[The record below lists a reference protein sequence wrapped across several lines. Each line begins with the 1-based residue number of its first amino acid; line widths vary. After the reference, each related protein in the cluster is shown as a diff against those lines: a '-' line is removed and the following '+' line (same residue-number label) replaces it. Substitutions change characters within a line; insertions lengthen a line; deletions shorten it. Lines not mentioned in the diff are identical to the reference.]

1 MTIIKES
8 KIIRM
13 SKRRKKGK
21 SKGLVTFL
29 IIAVVLLLIV
39 AVVGK
44 KQGWIGEED
53 KLKVSVKDV
62 QQQDITE
69 RVSAT
74 GKIYPEVEVKI
85 SPDVSGEIIELNVEE
100 GDSVKKGQLLAKIT
114 PDIYNS
120 IVNRAQASVSSSR
133 SGVANAQA
141 QKAQVKANYDN
152 AMAVHGRNQ
161 KLYDKGI
168 ISLSDLEASRTQLA
182 TSQAQLD
189 AAEQGINSAKYNV
202 NSTEAALKEAR
213 DELKKTEIYAPM
225 TGVISMLAVK
235 EGERVVGTA
244 QMQGTEMMRIADY
257 DKMETRVE
265 VGENDIIRVSIG
277 DTAEIE
283 VDAYLNQTFKGVVTK
298 ISNSADNGMSGQMT
312 SNQVT
317 NFTVM
322 VRLIK
327 SSYASITQK
336 NSIPFRP
343 GMSCSVDIITE
354 NSGKTISVPIQ
365 SVTTRNVNE
374 DDEEEKDDELKEV
387 VFVYDGGKVKM
398 VEVET
403 GIQDDKYIQITKG
416 LSKNQRV
423 VTAPYKAISR
433 ELEDDQDV
441 AEVDEKDLYSKKSK
455 FGKPKS

>member
-1 MTIIKES
+1 
-8 KIIRM
+8 M
-13 SKRRKKGK
+13 SKRKKKGK
-21 SKGLVTFL
+21 SKGLIIFL
-29 IIAVVLLLIV
+29 VVAVLLLLIV

-53 KLKVSVKDV
+53 KMKVTVKDV
-62 QQQDITE
+62 QQIDITE

-85 SPDVSGEIIELNVEE
+85 SPDVSGEIIALNVEE
-100 GDSVKKGQLLAKIT
+100 GDSVIKGQLLAKIT

-120 IVNRAQASVSSSR
+120 VVSRAQASVSSAR

-141 QKAQVKANYDN
+141 QKAQIKASYDN
-152 AMAVHGRNQ
+152 AIAIHDRNK
-161 KLYDKGI
+161 KLFDKGI
-168 ISLSDLEASRTQLA
+168 ISLSDLETSQTQLA
-182 TSQAQLD
+182 TAKAQMD
-189 AAEQGINSAKYNV
+189 AAGQGINSAKYNV
-202 NSTEAALKEAR
+202 SSTEAALKEAN
-213 DELKKTEIYAPM
+213 DQLKKTEIYAPM
-225 TGVISMLAVK
+225 TGVISMLNVK

-257 DKMETRVE
+257 GKMETRVE

-283 VDAYLNQTFKGVVTK
+283 VDAYLNNTFKGVVTK
-298 ISNSADNGMSGQMT
+298 ISNSAENGMTQMN

-327 SSYASITQK
+327 SSYAKISQK
-336 NSIPFRP
+336 NNIPFRP

-365 SVTTRNVNE
+365 SVTTRNVNKDKE
-374 DDEEEKDDELKEV
+374 NEEKGDDELKEV
-387 VFVYDGGKVKM
+387 VFVYDAGKVKM
-398 VEVET
+398 VEVVT
-403 GIQDDKYIQITKG
+403 GIQDDKHIQVTKG
-416 LSKNQRV
+416 LNKNQRV
-423 VTAPYKAISR
+423 ITAPYKAISR
-433 ELEDDQDV
+433 ELEDDQEV
-441 AEVDEKDLYSKKSK
+441 MEVDEKDLYSKKSK